1 MAWFDGFEK
10 QTVTLNGLP
19 VAFRRSSDWSVSL
32 PALVLLHGFPQTH
45 VLWHRVAQQLKDR
58 YRLVMPDLRGY
69 GDSSHAA
76 GDAEHAHYSKRAM
89 AKELVDLLDHLGV
102 QDFYLCGHDRGG
114 RVAHRLAVDHP
125 TRVKKLCVIDIAPTL
140 DMYGG
145 NRGQGNGGR
154 TPIAKQSGSDPY
166 SPDPYFDFARAYY
179 HWFHL
184 IQPAPLPELMIGGN
198 AKAYLHAKLG
208 GWGSQGLGYIEPE
221 ALAEYERCFCN
232 PALNVRGLPAAIHSA
247 CEDYRASAGI
257 DLEHDRDSRARGNK
271 IACDT
276 LVLWG
281 ERGVVNRLFK
291 PLELWQAQCSGR
303 VSGQAV
309 AAGHFIPEELP
320 EQTAQT
326 LASFMR

>member
-1 MAWFDGFEK
+1 MAWFEGFDR
-10 QTVTLNGLP
+10 QTVTLRGLP
-19 VAFRRSSDWSVSL
+19 VTFRRSADWSQDK

-45 VLWHRVAQQLKDR
+45 VMWHRVAQQLKDR

-69 GDSSHAA
+69 GDSSHEA
-76 GDAEHAHYSKRAM
+76 GDNAPAHYSKRAM
-89 AKELVDLLDHLGV
+89 AQEVIDLLDHLGI

-114 RVAHRLAVDHP
+114 RVAHRLALDHP
-125 TRVKKLCVIDIAPTL
+125 QRVKKLCVIDIAPTL
-140 DMYGG
+140 DMYDA
-145 NRGQGNGGR
+145 
-154 TPIAKQSGSDPY
+154 TD
-166 SPDPYFDFARAYY
+166 FDFARAYY

-184 IQPAPLPELMIGGN
+184 IQPSPLPELMIGGN

-221 ALAEYERCFCN
+221 ALAEYERCFCDPTPN
-232 PALNVRGLPAAIHSA
+232 ARGLPAAIHSA

-257 DLEHDRDSRARGNK
+257 DLQHDRESRTRGDK
-271 IACDT
+271 IPCDT

-291 PLELWQAQCSGR
+291 PLELWQAQCAGS
-303 VSGQAV
+303 VSGLAV

-320 EQTAQT
+320 ELTARG
-326 LASFMR
+326 LASFMA

>member
-1 MAWFDGFEK
+1 MGWFDGFEK
-10 QTVTLNGLP
+10 QTVTLRGLP
-19 VAFRRSSDWSVSL
+19 VTFRRSRDGANGKPV
-32 PALVLLHGFPQTH
+32 LVLLHGFPQTH
-45 VLWHRVAQQLKDR
+45 VMWHRVAQQLQDR
-58 YRLVMPDLRGY
+58 YQLVMPDLRGY
-69 GDSSHAA
+69 GDSSHEA
-76 GDAEHAHYSKRAM
+76 GDAGHARYSKRAM
-89 AKELVDLLDHLGV
+89 AQEVVDLMDHLGIK
-102 QDFYLCGHDRGG
+102 DFHLCGHDRGG

-140 DMYGG
+140 DMYDA
-145 NRGQGNGGR
+145 
-154 TPIAKQSGSDPY
+154 TD
-166 SPDPYFDFARAYY
+166 FDFARAYY

-232 PALNVRGLPAAIHSA
+232 PKPNAQGLPAAIHSA

-257 DLEHDRDSRARGNK
+257 DLEHDRESRAQGRK

-291 PLELWQAQCSGR
+291 PLELWQAQCAGR
-303 VSGQAV
+303 VSGRAV

-320 EQTAQT
+320 EQTAQALT
-326 LASFMR
+326 DFMA